1 MAKKTTNQQLTCAQL
16 QGIRDLI
23 ESGAIASTVSLGE
36 AERILSASTT
46 ESRKLNRN
54 LQARWDSHQYP
65 DSSIVYIQVTNDPR
79 LSLLSCDAQAVL
91 LLLGTHVLQS
101 GLIKITVDTICKLT
115 GLKRTK
121 AKEAIAELK
130 DCGVL
135 AVYRKAA
142 RHEAP
147 IYSVDPKVVNVGKR
161 VSTQHKQHM
170 QYVDKGTVHLL
181 KREPEWDVVRKATTM
196 TVQETELDDNGNP
209 VVVPRK
215 YRYMDIGIQPH
226 IKSEPTKSDG
236 DSTGS
241 NAGVSGNSLRTHSS
255 TRKKAKQDALA
266 NYECDGQR
274 ELADVLAEMEAA
286 PSLDDMDMD
295 ELSELGLGDD

>member
-1 MAKKTTNQQLTCAQL
+1 MATTRKTNNQIACAQL
-16 QGIRDLI
+16 QALKDLKD
-23 ESGAIASTVSLGE
+23 SGAFIGTMTLDDM
-36 AERILSASTT
+36 IHNLSQATAD
-46 ESRKLNRN
+46 SRKLNKD
-54 LQARWDSHQYP
+54 LQAKWDSHQYP
-65 DSSIVYIQVTNDPR
+65 DSSIVYVQVANDPQVTTC
-79 LSLLSCDAQAVL
+79 LSCEAQAVL
-91 LLLGTHVLQS
+91 LLLGTNVLQT

-181 KREPEWDVVRKATTM
+181 KREPEWDIVRKATTM
-196 TVQETELDDNGNP
+196 TVQETELDDNGNS
-209 VVVPRK
+209 VTVPRK
-215 YRYMDIGIQPH
+215 YRYMDISTQPH
-226 IKSEPTKSDG
+226 IKSEPTKPDG
-236 DSTGS
+236 DSVDS
-241 NAGVSGNSLRTHSS
+241 NAGVSGNSLKTHSS

-266 NYECDGQR
+266 NYQCDGQR
-274 ELADVLAEMEAA
+274 DLADVLAEMEAA
-286 PSLDDMDMD
+286 PSLG
-295 ELSELGLGDD
+295 ELPFEV